1 MLLIMNSCD
10 NCGKAFK
17 YPYLLLRHLNRKY
30 QCSPIKSASSFCNLL
45 DKKCNP
51 SVIPENNKHTC
62 EVCKMVFSHRQNLY
76 RHKKNVNCS
85 SLNEVEELKKK
96 VSELEKRISKPT
108 STTTN
113 NNNITNNNYAPIYNI
128 TYVKEK
134 GVMIC
139 DNMDMEQNEM
149 LCMEGFQRE
158 TCLNFKIN
166 NMDYEK
172 LDTVTMNLI
181 NNEAYDE
188 FFKFIFRDDQNRRL
202 HFLNLGQNVG
212 ATACKTFSKGKVEK
226 IEKQQLFDRIMSYLA
241 CLLTVT
247 NHKYHMVNE
256 LLFTKKSK
264 RSFENTL
271 REPSEH
277 FELFL
282 EHKND

>member
-1 MLLIMNSCD
+1 
-10 NCGKAFK
+10 
-17 YPYLLLRHLNRKY
+17 
-30 QCSPIKSASSFCNLL
+30 
-45 DKKCNP
+45 
-51 SVIPENNKHTC
+51 
-62 EVCKMVFSHRQNLY
+62 
-76 RHKKNVNCS
+76 
-85 SLNEVEELKKK
+85 
-96 VSELEKRISKPT
+96 
-108 STTTN
+108 
-113 NNNITNNNYAPIYNI
+113 
-128 TYVKEK
+128 
-134 GVMIC
+134 
-139 DNMDMEQNEM
+139 
-149 LCMEGFQRE
+149 
-158 TCLNFKIN
+158 
-166 NMDYEK
+166 MDYEK

-277 FELFL
+277 FDLFL
-282 EHKND
+282 EN